1 MVANVNLGAAP
12 QVPIARGNCSRV
24 KDATRARH
32 AILLACRTLRF
43 GHGTQSTDVPMS
55 APSLIFLLASLVVLR
70 PSAAAASD
78 ADGTLLV
85 PGACYVLSVPK
96 SNGNRLIDRIEL
108 QHVHVQG
115 KDNAPVGGP
124 RIHLGIQPR
133 GADDV
138 IPSAVSAPC
147 SGKGDRLT
155 CALTCNEASAGDEN
169 GRVRIAPAGNRRLKL
184 TIEKA
189 PTLNA
194 CNKGESAVALPA
206 ALAHRSFVLRRA
218 GSSDCFH

>member
-1 MVANVNLGAAP
+1 
-12 QVPIARGNCSRV
+12 V
-24 KDATRARH
+24 KDATSARH
-32 AILLACRTLRF
+32 PILLTCRNLHF
-43 GHGTQSTDVPMS
+43 GYGTQSTDVSMN
-55 APSLIFLLASLVVLR
+55 APSLIILLASLVFLR
-70 PSAAAASD
+70 LSAAAASD
-78 ADGTLLV
+78 GDGTLLV
-85 PGACYVLSVPK
+85 PGACYVLSLPK
-96 SNGNRLIDRIEL
+96 SDSNRLIDRIEL
-108 QHVHVQG
+108 QHVQGQG

-147 SGKGDRLT
+147 SGKGERLT
-155 CALTCNEASAGDEN
+155 CALTCNEASASDEN
-169 GRVRIAPAGNRRLKL
+169 GRIRIAPAGKDRLKL

-194 CNKGESAVALPA
+194 CNAGESAIALPS